1 MLPEDVIDDIWTSW
15 FEQPQLRETWPHF
28 TMESRIWHNDAT
40 KFAKHD
46 IVFEFRDYR
55 GTTFNLRCSA
65 QDFLTSPW
73 SAEGQDT
80 RYAQFVSANPTDSQF
95 ILGMVSQHRSSPTR
109 LLLMAY
115 VQNFF
120 WAALLKMNAT
130 HRGSRP
136 VPGRAHPYVQL
147 APQRIIHD
155 GQRVGTAWDLGLHKY
170 LSPRQLAEV
179 RDQPEIYAD
188 P

>member
-1 MLPEDVIDDIWTSW
+1 
-15 FEQPQLRETWPHF
+15 
-28 TMESRIWHNDAT
+28 
-40 KFAKHD
+40 
-46 IVFEFRDYR
+46 
-55 GTTFNLRCSA
+55 
-65 QDFLTSPW
+65 
-73 SAEGQDT
+73 
-80 RYAQFVSANPTDSQF
+80 
-95 ILGMVSQHRSSPTR
+95 MVSQHRSSPTQV
-109 LLLMAY
+109 LLMVY

-147 APQRIIHD
+147 APQRVIHD
-155 GQRVGTAWDLGLHKY
+155 GQQVGTAWDLGLHKY